1 MSTFLWTQTDDVGPS
16 ARFEHAMCFDP
27 GRARTLLFGG
37 SAPAGFLDDTWQRTA
52 NGWTQIADTGPAGR
66 ARHAMC
72 FDATAD
78 VALLFGGDGSGTT
91 FGDTWTLADSAW
103 TQVEDSGPAARF
115 AHGLAFDAKGRR
127 AILFGGMKPDGTVT
141 ADTWQWNP
149 TTAKWTQIADTGP
162 SGRAFHC
169 MAYDLV
175 SERVVLF
182 GGEAQDGTVLRDTW
196 ALEGDVWT
204 QVAHFGAPASSR
216 AAMVGTDVGV
226 ALFVGATA
234 GSPPAPLS
242 ATWRFVANRWTQRQ
256 DIGPSGRAG
265 HAMAF
270 DTGRRAVILFGG
282 RAPIESPEAEVRFFA
297 DTWEH
302 IETEA
307 SLAPKPGPNPNEPN
321 PNNVVPGVG
330 GVHAEPNPVQAGGQ
344 VTVSVALDGSS
355 TQTTIV
361 RTAWILQ
368 SVFDASNNN
377 GQPPPPGDVHFLPDL
392 AIPPG
397 VAQGTFGFVA
407 PSVNEPAIVFLA
419 ATDNG
424 VVAAEILT
432 IN

>member
-1 MSTFLWTQTDDVGPS
+1 
-16 ARFEHAMCFDP
+16 MCFDP
-27 GRARTLLFGG
+27 RRARTLLFGG
-37 SAPAGFLDDTWQRTA
+37 SAPAGFLGDTWQRTT

-72 FDATAD
+72 FDVTAD
-78 VALLFGGDGSGTT
+78 VALLFGGDGSGIT
-91 FGDTWTLADSAW
+91 FGDTWTLADAAW
-103 TQVEDSGPAARF
+103 TQVEDSGPAARL
-115 AHGLAFDAKGRR
+115 AHSLAFDAKGRR
-127 AILFGGMKPDGTVT
+127 AILFGGMRRDGVVT

-149 TTAKWTQIADTGP
+149 ATAKWTQIADTGP
-162 SGRAFHC
+162 SARAFHC

-182 GGEAQDGTVLRDTW
+182 GGEAQDGTASGDTW

-216 AAMVGTDVGV
+216 AAMVGTDVGL

-234 GSPPAPLS
+234 GSLPAPLS
-242 ATWRFVANRWTQRQ
+242 ATWRFAANRWTQRQ

-270 DTGRRAVILFGG
+270 DAQRRAVILFGG
-282 RAPIESPEAEVRFFA
+282 RAPLETPEAEVRIFA

-307 SLAPKPGPNPNEPN
+307 SLAPPPAPNPDEPN
-321 PNNVVPGVG
+321 PDNVVPTVAS
-330 GVHAEPNPVQAGGQ
+330 VDAQPNPVQAAGQ
-344 VTVSVALDGSS
+344 VTVNVALDAS
-355 TQTTIV
+355 TLQTTMV
-361 RTAWILQ
+361 KAAWILQ

-377 GQPPPPGDVHFLPDL
+377 GQPPQPGDVHFLPDL
-392 AIPPG
+392 AIPAG
-397 VAQGTFGFVA
+397 MAQGTFGFAA
-407 PSVNEPAIVFLA
+407 PSVNEPSIVVLA

-424 VVAAEILT
+424 VVASVILA